1 MMLPNNLDVVFI
13 FVFGALVGSFLNV
26 CIARI
31 PNDESVI
38 HSLSRRLKCKA
49 MIVAA
54 STHFVVL
61 LRFLVAVEM
70 IYCSY

>member
-1 MMLPNNLDVVFI
+1 MLPNNLDVVFV
-13 FVFGALVGSFLNV
+13 FVFGTLIGSFLNV

-38 HSLSRRLKCKA
+38 HQPSRRPKCKA

-61 LRFLVAVEM
+61 LRFLIAVEM